1 MHDACGVSLLYVTR
15 DVHHGFVCLPLCW
28 KWRLGL
34 DNLLNMVAFLFALVI
49 GITIHEFSHAWVA
62 DALGDP
68 TARYQGRLTLNPV
81 AHFDPLGAMMIL
93 YSIVTGWG
101 FGWGKPVPVDPRY
114 LRYGPRV
121 GMALTA
127 VAGPASN
134 LLIAAVVATPFRLGV
149 VLPGLLGQLTL
160 TIVFVNVGLALF
172 NMLPIPP
179 LDGFSVLTGMLSTI
193 RAKWAYDAVTQLDRL
208 RTFGPMLFLLLIMA
222 DWFLPFSILG
232 ILLGKPAEWIFSALL
247 GW

>member
-1 MHDACGVSLLYVTR
+1 
-15 DVHHGFVCLPLCW
+15 
-28 KWRLGL
+28 L
-34 DNLLNMVAFLFALVI
+34 DNLLSMVAFLFALVI

-93 YSIVTGWG
+93 YSIVSGWG
-101 FGWGKPVPVDPRY
+101 FGWGKPVPVDPRH

-121 GMALTA
+121 GMALTS

-149 VLPGLLGQLTL
+149 ALPGLLGQLTL

-208 RTFGPMLFLLLIMA
+208 RTLGPMLFLLLIMA

>member
-1 MHDACGVSLLYVTR
+1 MIG
-15 DVHHGFVCLPLCW
+15 G
-28 KWRLGL
+28 
-34 DNLLNMVAFLFALVI
+34 NLSGMVAILFALVI
-49 GITIHEFSHAWVA
+49 GITIHEFSHAWAA

-68 TARYQGRLTLNPV
+68 TARYQGRLTLNPL

-93 YSIVTGWG
+93 YSVVSGWG

-127 VAGPASN
+127 VAGPVSN
-134 LLIAAVVATPFRLGV
+134 LLIAAVAATPFRLGV
-149 VLPGLLGQLTL
+149 SLPGLLGELVL
-160 TIVFVNVGLALF
+160 TIVFVNIGLALF

-179 LDGFSVLTGMLSTI
+179 LDGYSVLSGLLSTI
-193 RAKWAYDAVTQLDRL
+193 RARWAYNVVTQLDRL
-208 RTFGPMLFLLLIMA
+208 QTFGPMLFLLVIVA
-222 DWFLPFSILG
+222 DQFLPFSILG
-232 ILLGKPAEWIFSALL
+232 LVLGKPLQWIFRVLM